1 MKYVVT
7 AEEMNDKGM
16 WVKFCEMMGLS
27 IWCMNE
33 GKTKSS
39 EEFTLT
45 ETQAKKLGLVREGDD
60 GR

>member
-7 AEEMNDKGM
+7 AGEMNNKGL
-16 WVKFCEMMGLS
+16 WDQFCEVMGLS

-33 GKTKSS
+33 GRCSPD

-45 ETQAKKLGLVREGDD
+45 EKQAIKIGLVREGDD
-60 GR
+60 G